1 MLDTDENVVEYLEEH
16 FRMCASVANLALTA
30 RCW

>member
-16 FRMCASVANLALTA
+16 FRMRVSCELALTA